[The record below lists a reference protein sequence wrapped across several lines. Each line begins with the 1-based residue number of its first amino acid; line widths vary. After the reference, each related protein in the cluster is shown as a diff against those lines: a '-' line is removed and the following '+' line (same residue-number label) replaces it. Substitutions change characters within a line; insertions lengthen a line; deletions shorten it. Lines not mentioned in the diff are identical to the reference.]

1 MTTLAE
7 MQFEELRAGMKFRHP
22 QHGEQVILDLGR
34 GQLGP
39 IIRFHDCSM
48 YNGQMPTLEDEGE
61 ISVFQL
67 LAENTFP
74 HGAEKWELL
83 SEIEPEEVAACG
95 WSWFGVRCPHCG
107 FDHRF
112 LAPEPIIEPRQCR
125 SCGMV
130 FTNPPEEVFP

>member
-7 MQFEELRAGMKFRHP
+7 MQFEELWAGMKFRHP

-48 YNGQMPTLEDEGE
+48 YNGQIPQLETEGE

-74 HGAEKWELL
+74 YGAE
-83 SEIEPEEVAACG
+83 
-95 WSWFGVRCPHCG
+95 
-107 FDHRF
+107 
-112 LAPEPIIEPRQCR
+112 
-125 SCGMV
+125 
-130 FTNPPEEVFP
+130 